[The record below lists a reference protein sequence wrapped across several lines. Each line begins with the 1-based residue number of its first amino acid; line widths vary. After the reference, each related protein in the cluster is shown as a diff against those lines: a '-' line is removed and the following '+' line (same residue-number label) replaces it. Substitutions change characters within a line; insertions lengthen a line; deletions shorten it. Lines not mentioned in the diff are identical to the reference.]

1 MGPQKSKDC
10 SCGDWGGRLGG
21 ELQCLACQEHRKF
34 VILEMN
40 EVPMARHGLILKDN
54 EAMGSGK
61 VFKYLPG
68 LRDVIFVS
76 KIIAKVKNKNK
87 SHITEL
93 YIYIYICLGSHA
105 GVI

>member
-1 MGPQKSKDC
+1 M
-10 SCGDWGGRLGG
+10 GG

-68 LRDVIFVS
+68 LRDTIFIS
-76 KIIAKVKNKNK
+76 KCPPKIKHPKK
-87 SHITEL
+87 HIL
-93 YIYIYICLGSHA
+93 PYIYIG
-105 GVI
+105 